1 MTEVNAAAQSQQPQG
16 QSKLATADL
25 ADNFDTFLVLL
36 TEQLKNQD
44 PLDPLKSEQ
53 FVQQLVQFSS
63 VEQQIASNES
73 LEALLALQQSDAQ
86 LKALDFI
93 GKEATVN
100 TRFNFLKDGEATWE
114 YGLAQEADTVEIL
127 IFDED
132 GKQVR
137 RLEGEKGEGVHEVTW
152 DGKDEAGN
160 ALPEGVYEIE
170 IVAKDADKDPID
182 YATRITHRVTGVEM
196 SGGQAQVSFADGELV
211 LPAALVTSVREARSS
226 APAPTPD
233 PEPTDPSE
241 PDPEEDEEAPAAA

>member
-1 MTEVNAAAQSQQPQG
+1 MTEVNAAAASQQSQSQT
-16 QSKLATADL
+16 KLATAGL

-44 PLDPLKSEQ
+44 PLDPLESEQ

-73 LEALLALQQSDAQ
+73 LEALLALQQTDAQ
-86 LKALDFI
+86 LTALEFI

-100 TRFNFLKDGEATWE
+100 TRYNFLKDGEATWE

-127 IFDED
+127 IFDEN

-137 RLEGEKGEGVHEVTW
+137 RLDGDKAEGIHEVVW

-170 IVAKDADKDPID
+170 IIAKDADKNAID

-196 SGGQAQVSFADGELV
+196 SGGAAQVSFANGELI
-211 LPAALVTSVREARSS
+211 LPATLVTSVREANN
-226 APAPTPD
+226 APANNNNTGA
-233 PEPTDPSE
+233 
-241 PDPEEDEEAPAAA
+241 EDEESEAAA

>member
-1 MTEVNAAAQSQQPQG
+1 MTEVSAAAQSQQAQG

-25 ADNFDTFLVLL
+25 ANNFDTFLTLL

-86 LKALDFI
+86 LTSLQFI
-93 GKEATVN
+93 GKDATVN
-100 TRFNFLKDGEATWE
+100 TTYTLLENGEAKWE
-114 YGLAQEADTVEIL
+114 YGLPQEAQSVELL
-127 IFDED
+127 ITDET

-137 RLEGEKGEGVHEVTW
+137 RLDGDTSEGVHEAVW

-160 ALPEGVYEIE
+160 TLPPGVYQLEV
-170 IVAKDADKDPID
+170 VAKDADDVIMD
-182 YATRITHRVTGVEM
+182 YDRARHPSGDRRGDERRPGASQLRQWRTGAA
-196 SGGQAQVSFADGELV
+196 GQPGDQRAGIAD
-211 LPAALVTSVREARSS
+211 
-226 APAPTPD
+226 PAP
-233 PEPTDPSE
+233 EHHRHWR
-241 PDPEEDEEAPAAA
+241 

>member
-1 MTEVNAAAQSQQPQG
+1 MTEVSAAAQSQQAQG

-25 ADNFDTFLVLL
+25 ANNFDTFLTLL

-86 LKALDFI
+86 LTSLQFI
-93 GKEATVN
+93 GKDATVN
-100 TRFNFLKDGEATWE
+100 TTYTLLENGEAKWE
-114 YGLAQEADTVEIL
+114 YGLPQEAQSVELL
-127 IFDED
+127 ITDET

-137 RLEGEKGEGVHEVTW
+137 RLDGDTSEGVHEAVW

-160 ALPEGVYEIE
+160 TLPPGVYQLEV
-170 IVAKDADKDPID
+170 VAKDADDVIMD
-182 YATRITHRVTGVEM
+182 YAVRVTHRVTGVEM
-196 SGGQAQVSFADGELV
+196 NGGQAQVSFANGELV
-211 LPAALVTSVREARSS
+211 LPASLVTSVRESQ
-226 APAPTPD
+226 TP
-233 PEPTDPSE
+233 PPNTTDTGSE
-241 PDPEEDEEAPAAA
+241 NEDESQAAA